1 MIRDGIYKMVGG
13 CLLSIALL
21 STLSSCIKEGIESC
35 DTSYSLIV
43 KAYDNEGK
51 EVSDSDNMPVLL
63 YLFDEQRLFLK
74 EIETRTNT
82 NVQIEAPNKERV
94 TVIAWGNLHGVRQSK
109 PVLRYGD
116 QMENYRV
123 ELNRVGDQPTIYQ
136 SPDALF
142 YGGIALDDQQF
153 SGETTLPLYHATGG
167 LTIRVIGVG
176 ENIAI
181 DEEAFSITV
190 GKTYNAFGFD
200 GHPAGDKVASYQP
213 EGAFIDSEGKAKEY
227 FVPIFRLVP
236 DDEIT
241 IDLYH
246 QNERIYNINSY
257 HDAPLSILKGL
268 VTNVLI
274 VIENSGIN
282 VHIALSPWGQYHVWK
297 VFE

>member
-1 MIRDGIYKMVGG
+1 M
-13 CLLSIALL
+13 SIALL
-21 STLSSCIKEGIESC
+21 ATLSSCIKEDIESC

-51 EVSDSDNMPVLL
+51 EVSDSDYMPVLL
-63 YLFDEQRLFLK
+63 YLFDEQSLFLK
-74 EIETRTNT
+74 EIDTKLNT
-82 NVQIEAPNKERV
+82 NVRIEAANDAPL

-109 PVLRYGD
+109 PTLRYGD
-116 QMENYRV
+116 HLENYRV
-123 ELNRVGDQPTIYQ
+123 ELNRLGEEPTTYQ

-142 YGGIALDDQQF
+142 YGRIALDNQQL
-153 SGETTLPLYHATGG
+153 SGETTLPIYHATGG

-190 GKTYNAFGFD
+190 GKTYNAFDFD
-200 GHPAGDKVASYQP
+200 GHPSGDKVASYQP

-236 DDEIT
+236 DEGIT
-241 IDLYH
+241 IDLFH